1 MAKHTFNNSDLAH
14 AFFHQEE
21 FGIDYG
27 NGYNFSFKG
36 DRLYSY
42 SSVLGILIPEK
53 NIFLF
58 RAGRYSSSTSK
69 HQAYIRRAI
78 PHNIKT
84 YYWQEWEIRKNRTYF
99 SYGSSFGAEENTYRE
114 YIERAIDSVKEDKN
128 ALKSGIGYFGNPTL
142 IIGTRQDV
150 EQFCKDL
157 DCEYLLQE
165 YLPKFDELAWT
176 EKELEV
182 HSVKTWCKNNEIK
195 GSYETKLKVYNN
207 PELAAKVIEKARV
220 KNEKLEATK
229 EERRLKAIQK
239 SIDKWYVGESDEIN
253 FQIPKRNNWNYRNKL
268 PVYLRINPKDPK
280 MVDTSKGVTIPLVEC
295 ALLYRKFRQCVNT
308 NTEWKQNGE
317 KFRIGYYNV
326 ESIIKWSN
334 DWMLCA
340 GCHRIFQSQIEEFVD
355 KFVPEWKN

>member
-1 MAKHTFNNSDLAH
+1 MAKHTFSNRELAH

-27 NGYNFSFKG
+27 NGSSFSFRG
-36 DRLYSY
+36 NTLYSY

-58 RAGRYSSSTSK
+58 RYGSYSSSTSK
-69 HQAYIRRAI
+69 HQAYTRRAI
-78 PHNIKT
+78 PHDIKT
-84 YYWQEWEIRKNRTYF
+84 YYWSEWTIRRNRNGW
-99 SYGSSFGAEENTYRE
+99 YGNSFGAEENTYRE
-114 YIERAIDSVKEDKN
+114 YIERAIDSVREDKN

-207 PELAAKVIEKARV
+207 PELAAEVIEKARV
-220 KNEKLEATK
+220 KKEKLEATK
-229 EERRLKAIQK
+229 EERRLKAVQK
-239 SIDKWYVGESDEIN
+239 SIDEWYAGEIREIN
-253 FQIPKRNNWNYRNKL
+253 FQHDRNSWGHQN
-268 PVYLRINPKDPK
+268 PVYLRINPKDSK

-295 ALLYRKFRQCVNT
+295 ALLYRKFKQCVNT

-326 ESIIKWSN
+326 ERISLEQDNKWYLKS
-334 DWMLCA
+334 
-340 GCHRIFQSQIEEFVD
+340 GCHILCEDQIEEFVD
-355 KFVPEWKN
+355 KFVPEWKY